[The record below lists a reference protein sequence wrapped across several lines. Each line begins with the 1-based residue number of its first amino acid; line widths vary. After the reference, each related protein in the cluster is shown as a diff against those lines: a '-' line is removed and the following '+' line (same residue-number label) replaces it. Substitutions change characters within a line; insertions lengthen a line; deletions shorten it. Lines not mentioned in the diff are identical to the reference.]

1 MAWLQDQSIFKRT
14 PTGLKVSKP
23 DTTSNVDKFMQGIYG
38 DAYYGKRGGATLG
51 LSHKSNASNG
61 VNPKQPNN
69 TQLNTRPNDKVVAPT
84 KTNKDEKS
92 KTSDYEN
99 AMKKQAEAE
108 LRSLNTQYDR
118 TKSDLESQMGY
129 LGSQRSQGMQALQN
143 ALSGF
148 QNQVGRARTS
158 AGEETDRAISEA
170 ASTAQETVRSNRN
183 TLRGLGILSS
193 SAAGDILSRPT
204 QAFDVERANLKRQF
218 TSRLSELDDYL
229 NQKSSE
235 HALAVQQLESNY
247 ANLVSKIQRDLRF
260 NDRERADAVKEAQAA
275 LSYNIAQIQL
285 QQQQAEQLYNQQMA
299 SLSDA
304 STLISAQDYDP
315 TTDLS
320 AIEGTYINAGDEET
334 GSDAQV
340 YVNPMSDEDYQ
351 SAQLQNQVP
360 LTRFYQSAGV
370 PQRTIAANTNGIGL
384 SSISSDSYGMP
395 RIGGS
400 GRSPISAPK
409 IVKLGVGGVVTDR
422 YGMPIIS

>member
-1 MAWLQDQSIFKRT
+1 
-14 PTGLKVSKP
+14 
-23 DTTSNVDKFMQGIYG
+23 
-38 DAYYGKRGGATLG
+38 
-51 LSHKSNASNG
+51 
-61 VNPKQPNN
+61 
-69 TQLNTRPNDKVVAPT
+69 
-84 KTNKDEKS
+84 
-92 KTSDYEN
+92 
-99 AMKKQAEAE
+99 
-108 LRSLNTQYDR
+108 
-118 TKSDLESQMGY
+118 
-129 LGSQRSQGMQALQN
+129 MQALQN

-218 TSRLSELDDYL
+218 NSRLSELDDYL

>member
-1 MAWLQDQSIFKRT
+1 MAVKWGVIPGT
-14 PTGLKVSKP
+14 PDFGITEKLGLGSKADRLVDKVSDAAFSATYRPQSVAGASTVRNAPVASLALQSQAGGSSDKN
-23 DTTSNVDKFMQGIYG
+23 TSG
-38 DAYYGKRGGATLG
+38 
-51 LSHKSNASNG
+51 S
-61 VNPKQPNN
+61 
-69 TQLNTRPNDKVVAPT
+69 TRPTDKNRNAVVS
-84 KTNKDEKS
+84 KDGKS

-118 TKSDLESQMGY
+118 TKSDLQSQLGY

-148 QNQVGRARTS
+148 QNQVGRARAS

-320 AIEGTYINAGDEET
+320 AIEGTYVNAGDEQT

-340 YVNPMSDEDYQ
+340 YVNPMNDEDYQ
-351 SAQLQNQVP
+351 ASLLPNLVGQRGVSYIAG
-360 LTRFYQSAGV
+360 GV
-370 PQRTIAANTNGIGL
+370 PQSNIAPNLNGIRL
-384 SSISSDSYGMP
+384 SSVSNP
-395 RIGGS
+395 VN
-400 GRSPISAPK
+400 PFK
-409 IVKLGVGGVVTDR
+409 
-422 YGMPIIS
+422 

>member
-1 MAWLQDQSIFKRT
+1 MARAGKWNLPGSDLNLPDFGISEKLGINK
-14 PTGLKVSKP
+14 PVNLGGNYAVS
-23 DTTSNVDKFMQGIYG
+23 NNGAVYLDKG
-38 DAYYGKRGGATLG
+38 DAGAYVKPGEVKSYSTGPANLG
-51 LSHKSNASNG
+51 
-61 VNPKQPNN
+61 
-69 TQLNTRPNDKVVAPT
+69 TNTRPTVNTATPSVKKNPQKDKIE
-84 KTNKDEKS
+84 D
-92 KTSDYEN
+92 
-99 AMKKQAEAE
+99 AMRKQAEAD

-118 TKSDLESQMGY
+118 TKSDLESQLGY

-260 NDRERADAVKEAQAA
+260 NDRERADAVREAQAA

-320 AIEGTYINAGDEET
+320 AIENAYINAGDEQT

-340 YVNPMSDEDYQ
+340 YVNPMNDEDYQ
-351 SAQLQNQVP
+351 ASLLPNMVGQQGMS
-360 LTRFYQSAGV
+360 YMAGGI
-370 PQRTIAANTNGIGL
+370 PRSNIAANLNRIRL
-384 SSISSDSYGMP
+384 SNISNPVMG
-395 RIGGS
+395 
-400 GRSPISAPK
+400 
-409 IVKLGVGGVVTDR
+409 
-422 YGMPIIS
+422 